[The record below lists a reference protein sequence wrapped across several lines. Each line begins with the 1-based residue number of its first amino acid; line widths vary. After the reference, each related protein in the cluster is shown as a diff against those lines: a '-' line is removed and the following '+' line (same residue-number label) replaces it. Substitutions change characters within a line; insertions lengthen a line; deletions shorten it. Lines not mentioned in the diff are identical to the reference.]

1 MGGKNLMGE
10 VKVYKCECCGIEF
23 VNNSSNLLN
32 KGKKGFTCPFCESEL
47 LCPLKA
53 K

>member
-1 MGGKNLMGE
+1 MRE
-10 VKVYKCECCGIEF
+10 VKTYKCECCGIEF
-23 VNNSSNLLN
+23 FNHSGRILN
-32 KGKKGFTCPFCESEL
+32 KEKKSFSCPFCESEL